1 MNIGDKILELRKSRG
16 YSQEDVANK
25 LDVSRQTI
33 SKWETNQSL
42 PDLDKLIPL
51 CELFQIST
59 DELLLNKSHENMNEE
74 KVIDNSI
81 YINRAIKNKR
91 KFAINLCVS
100 IFLYFVSVMWVIL
113 SEGLGIQEEIGVVGF
128 LGIASIGTIII
139 IYTCIVHSND
149 KKDLELIKGKKK
161 IQEDPTV
168 KAINQIF
175 ALVTTIIYLY
185 LSFMSGAWHVTWI
198 LWVVYGIVCDIVE
211 LVFKLKEKE
220 NEK

>member
-1 MNIGDKILELRKSRG
+1 MHALMP
-16 YSQEDVANK
+16 YMYAHVQ
-25 LDVSRQTI
+25 
-33 SKWETNQSL
+33 
-42 PDLDKLIPL
+42 
-51 CELFQIST
+51 F
-59 DELLLNKSHENMNEE
+59 
-74 KVIDNSI
+74 
-81 YINRAIKNKR
+81 KNKR